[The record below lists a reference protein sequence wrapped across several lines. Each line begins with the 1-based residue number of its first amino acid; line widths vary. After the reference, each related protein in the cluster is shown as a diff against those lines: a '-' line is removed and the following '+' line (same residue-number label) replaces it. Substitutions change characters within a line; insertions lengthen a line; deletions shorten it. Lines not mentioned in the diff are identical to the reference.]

1 MQSLKLL
8 RKELGLSQKDF
19 ANLIGCNTGQLAMA
33 ETNMRRLSA
42 ESYQALLMIQ
52 TNAQKSSAAKAKKSV
67 STPNIAISNMLNKVI
82 KSTKIKLGRQQIKEE
97 AFKNKITAAENLLA
111 FTALAL
117 QQKGLAELTKMQLT
131 VLHRQAGEKLS
142 RSQLALLNC
151 KLQIAGLQAIIT
163 AANSFKKF

>member
-1 MQSLKLL
+1 MQALKTL
-8 RKELGLSQKDF
+8 RKQIGLSQKDF
-19 ANLIGCNTGQLAMA
+19 ANLIGCSTGQLAMA

-42 ESYQALLMIQ
+42 ESYSALLMLQ
-52 TNAQKSSAAKAKKSV
+52 TNAEKSTAVKAKKAV
-67 STPNIAISNMLNKVI
+67 STPNKAISNMLNKAV
-82 KSTKIKLGRQQIKEE
+82 KSTKIKLSREQIKEE

-142 RSQLALLNC
+142 RSQLALLDC
-151 KLQIAGLQAIIT
+151 KLHIVGLQATIT
-163 AANSFKKF
+163 AATSFKNF